1 MYIVSSYTLSVIL
14 CIITMICWG
23 SWANTQKLA
32 GKTWRQEL
40 YYWDYVTGVLIFSVF
55 VAFTLGSI
63 GDRGRDFIT
72 DIQQVSW
79 RNLLYAFTGGV
90 IFNASNVLLTA
101 AIAIVG
107 LSVAFPVGVGIGLV
121 FGVVINFI
129 GQPKGDPVILF
140 SGVFLIMA
148 AIVLDGMASGKMGG
162 SKEKS
167 KSKKGM
173 ILSVIAGIL
182 ISFFYRF
189 VAASMDLENLESPAP
204 QMATPYTAFFIFALG
219 MFVSNILFNTL
230 IMKRPFVGNP
240 IGYDEYFR
248 GSLKTHM
255 VGISGGLI
263 WGLGSA
269 LSYMAAGKAGAA
281 VSYALGQ
288 GATMVAALWGLLIW
302 KEFRGAPKSVNI
314 MLIFMVILF
323 MLGLGLIIISGGN

>member
-1 MYIVSSYTLSVIL
+1 MYIVNSYSLAVIL
-14 CIITMICWG
+14 CIVTMICWG

-40 YYWDYVTGVLIFSVF
+40 YYWDYVIGVLLLSILM
-55 VAFTLGSI
+55 AFTFGSI
-63 GDRGRDFIT
+63 GEHGRGFVE

-79 RNLLYAFTGGV
+79 GNILSAFTGGV
-90 IFNASNVLLTA
+90 IFNASNILLTA

-121 FGVVINFI
+121 FGVVINYI
-129 GQPKGDPVILF
+129 GQPKGDPFTLF
-140 SGVFLIMA
+140 IGVLLIVTAIIIDGIA
-148 AIVLDGMASGKMGG
+148 AGKMGG
-162 SKEKS
+162 TKETGMN
-167 KSKKGM
+167 KKGL
-173 ILSVIAGIL
+173 ILSIAAGLL

-189 VAASMDLENLESPAP
+189 VAASMDMDNFESPAP
-204 QMATPYTAFFIFALG
+204 QMATPYTAFFIFSLG
-219 MFVSNILFNTL
+219 MFVSNFLFNTL
-230 IMKRPFVGNP
+230 IMKKPFVGTP
-240 IGYDEYFR
+240 IGYREYFK
-248 GSLKTHM
+248 GSFKIHL

-302 KEFRGAPKSVNI
+302 KEFKGAPKSVNV
-314 MLIFMVILF
+314 MLVFMILLF
-323 MLGLGLIIISGGN
+323 VLGLALIIISGGN